1 MSYILLIIGFILLI
15 KGADFFVTGAG
26 SVAKKYNV
34 PSLVIG
40 LTIIA
45 FGTSLPELIVN
56 SISSFQ
62 GNTGLVTGN
71 VLGSN
76 IANILLI
83 LGISALIYPLKVQS
97 TTVWKE
103 IPFSMIAVIVLF
115 LVANDVLFDA
125 SNQSLISR
133 GEGLILLMFFIL
145 FIYYIFRLLSNET
158 NENDDVNDIPLMSLK
173 KSSLYILAGL
183 LGLVLG
189 GKFIVDGA
197 VDIAFALGISE
208 SIIGLTIIA
217 IGTSLPELVTS
228 VVAAIKK
235 QGDMTIGN
243 VVGSNI
249 FNIFFILGVSA
260 VIRPIPFD
268 LAANIDIYVDMLAT
282 FLLFIFCF
290 IGRKQ
295 TLTKIEGIL
304 FLVIYFS
311 YMGYLIVNEVLQ

>member
-1 MSYILLIIGFILLI
+1 
-15 KGADFFVTGAG
+15 
-26 SVAKKYNV
+26 
-34 PSLVIG
+34 
-40 LTIIA
+40 
-45 FGTSLPELIVN
+45 
-56 SISSFQ
+56 
-62 GNTGLVTGN
+62 VTGN

-76 IANILLI
+76 IANLLLI

-103 IPFSMIAVIVLF
+103 IPFSMMAVIVLF
-115 LVANDVLFDA
+115 LVANDVLFDS

-145 FIYYIFRLLSNET
+145 FIYYIFGLLSNGT
-158 NENDDVNDIPLMSLK
+158 NENDDVKDIPLMSLK
-173 KSSLYILAGL
+173 KSSLYIIAGL
-183 LGLVLG
+183 LGLLLG

-197 VDIAFALGISE
+197 VDIASALGISE

-228 VVAAIKK
+228 IVAAIKK
-235 QGDMTIGN
+235 QGDMAIGN

-268 LAANIDIYVDMLAT
+268 LATNIDIYVDMLAT

-290 IGRKQ
+290 IGRKH

-311 YMGYLIVNEVLQ
+311 YMGYLIVNEVLL

>member
-1 MSYILLIIGFILLI
+1 VSYILLIIGFILLI
-15 KGADFFVTGAG
+15 KGADFLVTGAG

-40 LTIIA
+40 LTIIS

-76 IANILLI
+76 IANLLLI

-103 IPFSMIAVIVLF
+103 IPFSMMAVIVLF
-115 LVANDVLFDA
+115 LVANDVLFDS

-133 GEGLILLMFFIL
+133 GEGFILLMFFIL
-145 FIYYIFRLLSNET
+145 FIYYIFGLLSNGT
-158 NENDDVNDIPLMSLK
+158 NENDDVKDIPLMSLK

-183 LGLVLG
+183 LGLLLG
-189 GKFIVDGA
+189 GKFIVDAA
-197 VDIAFALGISE
+197 VDIASALGISE

-235 QGDMTIGN
+235 QGDMAIGN

-268 LAANIDIYVDMLAT
+268 LATNIDIYVDMLAT

-290 IGRKQ
+290 IGRKH

-311 YMGYLIVNEVLQ
+311 YMGYLIVNEVLL

>member
-1 MSYILLIIGFILLI
+1 VSYILLIIGFILLI